1 MGRRREAAGVKR
13 KTSSASHLSHC
24 NFKSLRWNLQ
34 THSINSTASFW
45 QTMFHNIRVT
55 IFLRLKWNLLILLV
69 SRVGG
74 FFLAE
79 EIRLRINVSDIDY
92 WCVWSGAGDHHTMV
106 HFNGPVDQCCSF
118 MYAPGTG
125 LIRITI
131 NSFSVWKI
139 CQISKFLRSILN
151 NRKYL
156 MGRGIQ
162 IFKFLEVWRAV
173 CTCRWGSSGPKR
185 CWVDHCG
192 QYCRWKRMSVLR
204 TLSSVY
210 KASHIELDMSEILF
224 HLKDWTGNI
233 RPTCFVHKP
242 TCASED

>member
-1 MGRRREAAGVKR
+1 MGRRGQAGWVKR

-55 IFLRLKWNLLILLV
+55 VFLRLKLYLLFLLV
-69 SRVGG
+69 SRAGR
-74 FFLAE
+74 FFLAD
-79 EIRLRINVSDIDY
+79 EIWLWINISDIDY
-92 WCVWSGAGDHHTMV
+92 WCRWSSY
-106 HFNGPVDQCCSF
+106 NGTLHWT
-118 MYAPGTG
+118 TG
-125 LIRITI
+125 PMLFIYDAQ
-131 NSFSVWKI
+131 NNNKFDFVWKI

-185 CWVDHCG
+185 CWVDHI
-192 QYCRWKRMSVLR
+192 V
-204 TLSSVY
+204 
-210 KASHIELDMSEILF
+210 EILKKKKPCLCWGHF
-224 HLKDWTGNI
+224 PQCV
-233 RPTCFVHKP
+233 PTLNLTSQIYYF
-242 TCASED
+242 TL